1 MTKSTEKANHLEQVY
16 ADAETD
22 RLKLEEKLKVK
33 VKVAILTADANE
45 EPCVVFFRTAT
56 TFTKM
61 QCIDLAMQSPMKA
74 SATMFDATVIREASD
89 PRVFQ
94 MDNDND
100 AYYLGAI
107 QFCGGL
113 IKVARNSLKKK

>member
-1 MTKSTEKANHLEQVY
+1 MTKSTEKAKHLEQVY

-22 RLKLEEKLKVK
+22 RLKLEDKLKCK
-33 VKVAILTADANE
+33 VKVAILSSGADD

-61 QCIDLAMQSPMKA
+61 QCIDMAMQSPMKA

-89 PRVFQ
+89 ARVFQ

-107 QFCGGL
+107 QYCGGL
-113 IKVARNSLKKK
+113 IKVARDSLKKK